1 MHRALERQI
10 KRYLGEKTK
19 ISSEWESLLEAMS
32 QTYVHFDEDRNLLD
46 HSLELSSKE
55 FIELNKKLASEKEA
69 VEKKVK
75 ERTIELEYEKKKL
88 YEITQNMATGAILL
102 DFSGRVVFINKAAE
116 EIINYPRLEYENLE
130 HEKVLNK
137 FFETFPDKMVNAL
150 KMCIDGKPSDIP
162 EAEYDGKIF
171 HVLFQCIESENLTK
185 EHLIWIEDIT
195 QSKKLERSKKEF
207 VAIASHEMR
216 TPLAII
222 RGQAELLLR
231 HKATSLPKEMA
242 EKIQSIYNSSIRLLY
257 IVNDFLDITWLEEKR
272 IVFKKE
278 SFDVIALIKEVVYDL
293 KENADKKNLKLVFN
307 EPSNYLPNTIADRE
321 RTRQV
326 IMNLVANAIQYT
338 NGGEITLSI
347 SQTGNYFLKIF
358 VKDTGI
364 GIELEKQSTLFQKFQ
379 IASKVFIKSREYGSG
394 MGLYITQLLISQMGG
409 EIKLEESQLGKG
421 STFSFTIPI
430 AGSLPAI

>member
-19 ISSEWESLLEAMS
+19 ISSKWESLLEAMS

-162 EAEYDGKIF
+162 EAEYDGKVF

-394 MGLYITQLLISQMGG
+394 MGLYITQLLVSQMGG

-421 STFSFTIPI
+421 SIFSFTIPI